1 VFSVSTTNPQQTGGS
16 DGKVQGKTR
25 ERQGVYV
32 GVDLHRMQW
41 HVTIRTE
48 EGEVFS
54 GVIPGKW
61 DCLKKL
67 LDRYRGYKKEVV
79 HEAGYFEFWL
89 HDHW

>member
-1 VFSVSTTNPQQTGGS
+1 
-16 DGKVQGKTR
+16 
-25 ERQGVYV
+25 
-32 GVDLHRMQW
+32 MQW